1 MRRKDSLGDKLRYN
15 LGRRK
20 AKMEIPLQVVPFV
33 VDFARMLRLSW
44 ERCTWIIVFLTNSTQ
59 PARTK
64 ASKAP
69 PISRMRCYF
78 ETFVCLILRANVAGG
93 AS

>member
-1 MRRKDSLGDKLRYN
+1 MRWKDSVGDKLRYN
-15 LGRRK
+15 LGLRK
-20 AKMEIPLQVVPFV
+20 ANVEIPLQVVPFV

-44 ERCTWIIVFLTNSTQ
+44 ARCTWIIVFLSKSTL

-64 ASKAP
+64 ASKAL